1 MNILLISVWT
11 NFSTSEK
18 EYKVLDEKGD
28 ETDIIIRSPKASIAE
43 FNYLMDKADKV
54 TFLSFLPSFLS
65 SSLNSLPST
74 YSELENL
81 LKEKALQYSIPLEA
95 YLLPANGVFNING
108 LTHIHDGGVGNYS
121 FLIYYYTYKMLE
133 EQKPDLI
140 MLDLSETSSYLQYY
154 SLKGVELAVKEYAY
168 NLNSQPLLIA
178 FSTDYTER
186 LLTLSREIMKDI
198 EIYNYLSN
206 GELKLAKGFST
217 VGKSELHGIGI
228 ALKLGFPLA
237 LSYIIKNVE
246 ELISPEEFQ
255 KKILEGI
262 TITRNE
268 KVFALKGTFR
278 ASTTAPYYFMGYHF
292 VKSHKDL
299 ALDEVPI
306 TKIEESLY
314 LYNEPARSLIKREIE
329 IIKKLSTLIDDGEY
343 LLSELIRI
351 GNSRVL
357 DWVSGNVKVND
368 KTSCDVF
375 EDEMISHA
383 GMGRYFTIVKKSGGN
398 VTLSYSQQCIDNVIS
413 WVKSFSKQDD

>member
-1 MNILLISVWT
+1 MNVLLISVWT

-28 ETDIIIRSPKASIAE
+28 EVDTIIRSPKASIAE
-43 FNYLMDKADKV
+43 FNYLRDKADKI
-54 TFLSFLPSFLS
+54 TFITFLPSFLS

-74 YSELENL
+74 YSELESL
-81 LKEKALQYSIPLEA
+81 LRERVSQYSIPIES
-95 YLLPANGVFNING
+95 YLLPANGVFNVNG

-154 SLKGVELAVKEYAY
+154 SLKGIELAVKDYAY
-168 NLNSQPLLIA
+168 NLNSQPLLMT

-186 LLTLSREIMKDI
+186 LLTLSKEVVKGT
-198 EIYNYLSN
+198 EIYSYLSN
-206 GELKLAKGFST
+206 NELKLAKGFST
-217 VGKSELHGIGI
+217 IGKSELYGIGI

-237 LSYIIKNVE
+237 LSYIIKNAE
-246 ELISPEEFQ
+246 ELISPEEFY
-255 KKILEGI
+255 KKIVEGL

-268 KVFALKGTFR
+268 KVFTLRGSFR

-292 VKSHKDL
+292 VQYHKDL

-306 TKIEESLY
+306 SKIEESLY
-314 LYNEPARSLIKREIE
+314 LYSEPARSLIKREIE
-329 IIKKLSTLIDDGEY
+329 IIKKLSALIDDGEY
-343 LLSELIRI
+343 LLSELIKI

-368 KTSCDVF
+368 KTNCNVF

-383 GMGRYFTIVKKSGGN
+383 GMGRYFTVVKKSGKN
-398 VTLSYSQQCIDNVIS
+398 VTLLYSQECIDNVIS
-413 WVKSFSKQDD
+413 WVKSFGKEED